1 MDISRKIREL
11 RAKQDLT
18 LEAVG
23 AYVGVSKATVQR
35 WESGDIKNMRRDKI
49 AKLAEVL
56 GTTPGEL
63 VGWTDSP
70 EEEPVEL
77 PSWAM
82 RVSPHE
88 RTLLEA
94 YRANPAMQPAVNRL
108 LNIPDEAK

>member
-1 MDISRKIREL
+1 MDISRRIREL
-11 RAKQDLT
+11 RARRGLT
-18 LEAVG
+18 LEEIG
-23 AYVGVSKATVQR
+23 AYVGVSKTTVQR

-49 AKLAEVL
+49 AKLAEAL

-70 EEEPVEL
+70 EEAAVEL

-88 RTLLEA
+88 RVLIEA

-108 LNIPDEAK
+108 LNITDEAK